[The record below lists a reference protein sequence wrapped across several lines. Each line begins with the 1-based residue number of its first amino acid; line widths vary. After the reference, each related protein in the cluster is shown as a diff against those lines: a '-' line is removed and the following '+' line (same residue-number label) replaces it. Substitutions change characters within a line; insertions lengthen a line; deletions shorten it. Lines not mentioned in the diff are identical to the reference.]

1 MTRLGPVAGTPRRA
15 LRPPGGSF
23 ARRTRVPIAPYL
35 FLALPLLVYGTF
47 SLWPTFQLVL
57 LSLNDWDG
65 LSPKKFIG
73 IGNFVEL
80 LGDGVFWEALLHNL
94 LWMVG
99 AALVPVGLGLG
110 LASFLA
116 RSPTFG
122 RTALRTAYFL
132 PQVLAT
138 VAVAVIWGWIYD
150 PTFGAINT
158 VLTRL
163 GLGGL
168 AMPWLGDET
177 LALPALFLTWTWI
190 QYGFSMVVLLAG
202 LSAIDEVYYDAAKV
216 DGAGGWL
223 QFRHVTLPFLSGP
236 LATVVL
242 VTAIGAFQLFDLVF
256 VMTRGGPGTSTQ
268 VLDLY
273 MLENAIRYNRVGYGA
288 AVAVALSLL
297 VWIFSIFYLRAR
309 GTFRTAS

>member
-1 MTRLGPVAGTPRRA
+1 MADLGPDAKTPLRA
-15 LRPPGGSF
+15 FRPPGGSSV
-23 ARRTRVPIAPYL
+23 RRTRIPIAPYL
-35 FLALPLLVYGTF
+35 YLALPLLVYGTF
-47 SLWPTFQLVL
+47 SLWPTFQLLL

-65 LSPKKFIG
+65 LGAKEFIG
-73 IGNFVEL
+73 TQNFVEL
-80 LGDGVFWEALLHNL
+80 LGDDVFWEALAHNL
-94 LWMVG
+94 VWMVG
-99 AALVPVGLGLG
+99 AALIPVSLGLG

-116 RSPTFG
+116 RSSAFG
-122 RTALRTAYFL
+122 RTALRTVYFL

-150 PTFGAINT
+150 PTFGAVNS
-158 VLTRL
+158 VLTTL
-163 GLGGL
+163 GLSGL
-168 AMPWLGDET
+168 AMPWLGDQT
-177 LALPALFLTWTWI
+177 TALPALFITWTWV

-202 LSAIDEVYYDAAKV
+202 LNAIDEVYYDAAKV
-216 DGAGGWL
+216 DGAGRWQ
-223 QFRHVTLPFLSGP
+223 QFRHVTIPFLSGP

-288 AVAVALSLL
+288 AVAVALSVM
-297 VWIFSIFYLRAR
+297 VWLFSILYLRAR
-309 GTFRTAS
+309 GTFRGAT

>member
-1 MTRLGPVAGTPRRA
+1 MPLSGSVAEPPRRA
-15 LRPPGGSF
+15 LGPSGGPI
-23 ARRTRVPIAPYL
+23 ARRRRFPFAPYL

-47 SLWPTFQLVL
+47 SLWPTLQLLL

-73 IGNFVEL
+73 LQNFIEL
-80 LGDGVFWEALLHNL
+80 ASDDVFWEALLHNL

-99 AALVPVGLGLG
+99 AALVPVTIGLG

-116 RSPTFG
+116 RSSAFG
-122 RTALRTAYFL
+122 RTALRTVYFL

-150 PTFGAINT
+150 PTFGAVNT
-158 VLTRL
+158 VLTAV

-168 AMPWLGDET
+168 AMPWLGDQT
-177 LALPALFLTWTWI
+177 TALPSLFATWTWI

-202 LSAIDEVYYDAAKV
+202 LNAIDEVYYDAAKV
-216 DGAGGWL
+216 DGAGRWQ
-223 QFRHVTLPFLSGP
+223 QFRHITVPFLAGP

-242 VTAIGAFQLFDLVF
+242 VTSIGAFQLFDLVF
-256 VMTRGGPGTSTQ
+256 VMTRGGPGTSTE

-288 AVAVALSLL
+288 AVAVALTIL
-297 VWIFSIFYLRAR
+297 VWLFSILYLRSR
-309 GTFRTAS
+309 GTFRAAR